1 MGGVGVTQ
9 RTPPPEVTRGGGTWD
24 THVPPQWGSELR
36 GPPTATGKGL
46 GDPPVSRGGRGN
58 SIPPPPK
65 GLQDPPNIS
74 GGGIGDPHGLGGG
87 GGRFQALPGDR
98 GTLPPPWHVAPLVE
112 GGPLVWGGG
121 ISHFGGVP
129 PQSFGGARPPLAHA
143 VVGGAGELAELPLEV
158 QVDGEVEVTLQG
170 GGKGNGGV
178 KGPLKYGGGAPSC
191 PQPVPKPP
199 PPLIPS
205 VPKVPPRFTLPLG
218 SW

>member
-1 MGGVGVTQ
+1 MGHTC
-9 RTPPPEVTRGGGTWD
+9 PPPMGVRTKGTPHSNWEGTW
-24 THVPPQWGSELR
+24 G
-36 GPPTATGKGL
+36 
-46 GDPPVSRGGRGN
+46 PPVSRGGGETQ
-58 SIPPPPK
+58 SPPPPPK
-65 GLQDPPNIS
+65 GLQDPPNIR

-178 KGPLKYGGGAPSC
+178 KGPLKYGGGP
-191 PQPVPKPP
+191 PRVPNQSLNP